1 MKLPF
6 WTGGLVTATIAVL
19 IESLHQSGVVVPTPF
34 LLLNVAV
41 VMSASIGG
49 LKAGMVSATVWVIYI
64 IYAVLVPFSPL
75 TLTRGVLQV
84 SFSILIGFLPALHLG
99 WTKDRSASLTKVVQQ
114 TRQKL
119 EKRVSE
125 RTAELLTINAQLKE
139 EINDRIRVQEALQEN
154 EKALQLSQQ
163 RLESILSYLEDVVW
177 SFSPQTNKLLYL
189 NSAVEK
195 VYGRQIH
202 EFLNNFN
209 LWQEVIHPEDQ
220 QRVEQANLS
229 LSKIGSQDL
238 EYRILRPNGEVRWL
252 RERTKLIFD
261 TQGNLIRRD
270 SLANDITEHKQAE
283 AAKIEAQ
290 KKEILL
296 KEIHHRVKN
305 NLQIVSGL
313 LYLQSRYVEDQA
325 TLQVLQESRER
336 VQTMALIHEK
346 LYRSK
351 NIDSVDLKDYIGSL
365 TQSLFESY
373 AVKAEAIS
381 LVINIEPIFLEIDMA
396 IPCGLIINELVSNAL
411 KHAFPEKKTGEVAVE
426 FHKTENNLFEL
437 VVRDSGI
444 GIAEDIDFQ
453 TQKSLGMRLV
463 RSLATRQLK
472 GNVEL
477 DTSIG
482 TSFKISFR

>member
-6 WTGGLVTATIAVL
+6 WTGGLFSASIALL
-19 IESLHQSGVVVPTPF
+19 IESLRQSGFFVPTPF
-34 LLLNVAV
+34 LLLNLTV

-49 LKAGMVSATVWVIYI
+49 FRAGMISASVWAIYI
-64 IYAVLVPFSPL
+64 IYAASVPFGPP
-75 TLTRGVLQV
+75 TLTGGILQV
-84 SFSILIGFLPALHLG
+84 SMGIFLGFLPAWQLG
-99 WTKDRSASLTKVVQQ
+99 WRRDRSYSLTITVQKN
-114 TRQKL
+114 RQEL
-119 EKRVSE
+119 ERRVEE
-125 RTAELLTINAQLKE
+125 RTAELLRINARLEE
-139 EINDRIRVQEALQEN
+139 EIKDRIRVQEALQEN
-154 EKALQLSQQ
+154 EQALQLSQQ

-177 SFSPQTNKLLYL
+177 SFSPQTDKLFYL

-220 QRVEQANLS
+220 QRVQEANFSVLE
-229 LSKIGSQDL
+229 IGSQDL
-238 EYRILRPNGEVRWL
+238 EYRILWPNGEVRWI
-252 RERTKLIFD
+252 RERTKFIFD
-261 TQGNLIRRD
+261 VEGNPIRRD
-270 SLANDITEHKQAE
+270 SLATDITEHKQAE
-283 AAKIEAQ
+283 AAKIDAQ

-305 NLQIVSGL
+305 NLQIISGL
-313 LYLQSRYVEDQA
+313 LYLQSRYIEDRA
-325 TLQVLQESRER
+325 TLQVLQESRGR

-351 NIDSVDLKDYIGSL
+351 NIDSVDLRNYIGSL
-365 TQSLFESY
+365 THSLFDSY
-373 AVKAEAIS
+373 AISAEGIS
-381 LVINIEPIFLEIDMA
+381 LAINIEPISLDSDLA

-411 KHAFPEKKTGEVAVE
+411 KHAFPEGRTGEIAVE
-426 FHKTENNLFEL
+426 FYTTENNLFEL

-444 GIAEDIDFQ
+444 GIAQDIDFQ

-472 GNVEL
+472 GSVEL

-482 TSFKISFR
+482 TSFKISFK

>member
-6 WTGGLVTATIAVL
+6 WTGGLVTASVAVL
-19 IESLHQSGVVVPTPF
+19 IESLRQSGIIAPTPF
-34 LLLNVAV
+34 LLLNLSV
-41 VMSASIGG
+41 VLSASIGG
-49 LKAGMVSATVWVIYI
+49 LKAGMLSTSVWGIYI
-64 IYAVLVPFSPL
+64 IYAASVPFGPP
-75 TLTRGVLQV
+75 TLTGGVLQV
-84 SFSILIGFLPALHLG
+84 SVGILLGFLPALQLG
-99 WTKDRSASLTKVVQQ
+99 WTKDRNDRLKSILRQ
-114 TRQKL
+114 TRQDL
-119 EKRVSE
+119 ENRVEE

-139 EINDRIRVQEALQEN
+139 EISDRIRVQEALQEN
-154 EKALQLSQQ
+154 EQALQLSQQ

-202 EFLNNFN
+202 EFLNSFN

-220 QRVEQANLS
+220 QRVEKAKLS

-238 EYRILRPNGEVRWL
+238 EYRILWSNGEVRWI

-261 TQGNLIRRD
+261 AEGNPIRRD
-270 SLANDITEHKQAE
+270 SLATDITQHKQAE
-283 AAKIEAQ
+283 TAKIEAQ

-305 NLQIVSGL
+305 NLQIISGL

-336 VQTMALIHEK
+336 LQTMALIHEK

-351 NIDSVDLKDYIGSL
+351 NIDSIDLRDYIGSL
-365 TQSLFESY
+365 TQSLFDSY
-373 AVKAEAIS
+373 AVNAERIS
-381 LVINIEPIFLEIDMA
+381 LAINIEPISLDLDMA

-411 KHAFPEKKTGEVAVE
+411 KHAFPEGKKGEITVE
-426 FHKTENNLFEL
+426 FRTTENNLFEL

-444 GIAEDIDFQ
+444 GITKDIDFQ

-477 DTSIG
+477 DT
-482 TSFKISFR
+482 KK